1 MASRWLVRLTVG
13 SMAVVSSMNASGCA
27 EDAVPP
33 PPTAAAPTPAPGA
46 PAAPQPGAKKSTKA
60 VEPTDL
66 PPLPTPD
73 IQERDFLESPANR
86 DPFRNFADMF
96 VVKPAAQEVKIQRDV
111 LIQKHSLDDLKVVG
125 IVTGTAG
132 RVLVTDPEGLGWVL
146 RVGDF
151 VGRPEIVR
159 SGGAQGG
166 GVAVNWRLDR
176 IRDNDCVFIRETPDP
191 TAPATTRVLSLR
203 TQDELRQEIRTGIR
217 GTRPDEI
224 EPETPAPGARPAPA
238 PAQPRKQPN

>member
-1 MASRWLVRLTVG
+1 MAL
-13 SMAVVSSMNASGCA
+13 ASTGLIGCA
-27 EDAVPP
+27 EDAAPP
-33 PPTAAAPTPAPGA
+33 PPPAAAPPPAAGA
-46 PAAPQPGAKKSTKA
+46 PAAPAKLGDKKNAKA
-60 VEPTDL
+60 IEPTDL

-159 SGGAQGG
+159 SGGAQAG

-238 PAQPRKQPN
+238 PAAAQPRKQPN